1 MPHVTDRER
10 ELNRLYQQRL
20 TPETGRRI
28 QQLIAEQIDELGL
41 KVRTM
46 NIDGT
51 WTDESIPPK
60 EAR

>member
-1 MPHVTDRER
+1 MTDREK

-28 QQLIAEQIDELGL
+28 QQLIREQIDELGL

-51 WTDESIPPK
+51 WTDESILPK